1 MEAHHIIKK
10 PILSEKITNKTDD
23 VNQYAFEV
31 AVTARKDQIKRA
43 VEELYKV
50 KVLKVN
56 TIRTTSR
63 NRRLRYGLVKG
74 KEIKKAIVRIPDDQV
89 IELI

>member
-10 PILSEKITNKTDD
+10 PILSEKITNATEDS
-23 VNQYAFEV
+23 NSYAFEV
-31 AVTARKDQIKRA
+31 ALTARKDQIKKA
-43 VEELYKV
+43 IEELYKV

-56 TIRTTSR
+56 TIRTRSG
-63 NRRLRYGLVKG
+63 NRRMRHGLVRG
-74 KEIKKAIVRIPDDQV
+74 VEVKKAIVRVHPDQT